1 MLVDKKD
8 IDILELYLY
17 QNSISIEELVKDINI
32 TERSVRNRI
41 ENLNYVF
48 QKSNSKMELAITKNK
63 VVLKDKNKKLEEFI
77 EK

>member
-8 IDILELYLY
+8 IDILELYLC

-48 QKSNSKMELAITKNK
+48 QKSN
-63 VVLKDKNKKLEEFI
+63 
-77 EK
+77 